1 MGEVGEEVGYITT
14 LKQQLCHA
22 HFKSNRRPSSTPER
36 QETREKKRQRLES
49 RRLAKGRAGRGRG
62 IWHIPAPIPGTPW
75 ASEQKRESRPIHPF
89 VFLSS
94 NLSGCK
100 LQGS

>member
-14 LKQQLCHA
+14 FKQQLCHA

-49 RRLAKGRAGRGRG
+49 RRLAKGGGREGQG
-62 IWHIPAPIPGTPW
+62 HMAHPCSNPGHSLGQRTK
-75 ASEQKRESRPIHPF
+75 EGESAHSPVRLLIFKPF
-89 VFLSS
+89 GV
-94 NLSGCK
+94 
-100 LQGS
+100 